1 VTHCP
6 ITGDA
11 IGYLSLIPHVC
22 ECFHSGKQSCSL
34 SPGGATFYETV
45 DEDDEDKVNSH
56 FHNKTALMF
65 AKYLQIGLAVL
76 KT

>member
-1 VTHCP
+1 M
-6 ITGDA
+6 
-11 IGYLSLIPHVC
+11 PHAC
-22 ECFHSGKQSCSL
+22 ECLHKGKQSRSL

-56 FHNKTALMF
+56 FQNKTALMF
-65 AKYLQIGLAVL
+65 AKNLQIGLAVL